1 MTWIM
6 HCVILAAGTSSRL
19 HPLTAD
25 IPMCLLPVGGQPI
38 LERALRAIFAAGVP
52 RCTIVAGSHCAM
64 IRSYIRRDFPHEDIH
79 LVFNER
85 YEVTNSGYSLL
96 CAAPAVANEDI
107 LMLDGNVVFDT
118 GIIELLL
125 QAPHHDCVAICTHG
139 RVGGDDVKVRL
150 NDRDEV
156 VRIGRD
162 LMHPPIAG
170 TTVGIQKLTAATA
183 LRLFDTLE
191 RSIHTHHLL
200 QTTYETAL
208 QEMIDGGTILHAVDT
223 GDLHC
228 AEIGNLADLPIAEA
242 RFMAPQPT

>member
-1 MTWIM
+1 M

-25 IPMCLLPVGGQPI
+25 IPTCLLPVGGQPI
-38 LERALRAIFAAGVP
+38 LERALRASFAAGVQ

-79 LVFNER
+79 IVFNER

-96 CAAPAVANEDI
+96 CAAPAVAHEDI
-107 LMLDGNVVFDT
+107 LVLDGNVVFDA
-118 GIIELLL
+118 GIIELLM
-125 QAPHHDCVAICTHG
+125 QSPHPDCVAICTHD
-139 RVGGDDVKVRL
+139 RVGDDDVKVSL
-150 NDRDEV
+150 NDRDEI

-162 LMHPPIAG
+162 IMHPPIAG
-170 TTVGIQKLTAATA
+170 TTVGMQKLAAATA

-191 RSIHTHHLL
+191 RSISSHHLL
-200 QTTYETAL
+200 QTPYETAF
-208 QEMIDGGTILHAVDT
+208 QEMIDGGAILHAVDT

-228 AEIGNLADLPIAEA
+228 ARIEALADLPLAEA
-242 RFMAPQPT
+242 RFMSPQPT

>member
-1 MTWIM
+1 M
-6 HCVILAAGTSSRL
+6 HCVILVAGTSSRL

-25 IPMCLLPVGGQPI
+25 IPTCLLPVGGQPI

-79 LVFNER
+79 IVFNER
-85 YEVTNSGYSLL
+85 YEVTHTGYSLL

-107 LMLDGNVVFDT
+107 LVLDGNIVFDA
-118 GIIELLL
+118 GIIELMI

-139 RVGGDDVKVRL
+139 RIGEDDVKVCL
-150 NDRDEV
+150 NDRDEI

-170 TTVGIQKLTAATA
+170 TTVGIQKLAAATA
-183 LRLFDTLE
+183 HDLCDTLE
-191 RSIHTHHLL
+191 RHIRTRHLL
-200 QTTYETAL
+200 QTPYETAL
-208 QEMIDGGTILHAVDT
+208 QEMIDGGAILHAVDT
-223 GDLHC
+223 GDLHYT
-228 AEIGNLADLPIAEA
+228 EIESPADLPLVEA
-242 RFMAPQPT
+242 RFMTPQPT